1 MLTEYEEKRL
11 EYNLALNELNKLK
24 KDYENKRIEMTK
36 KNFNSVVKEKEK
48 KVLELKQVVD
58 DFFSAHQDEIVL
70 NMLKN
75 NLNISDD
82 YEFYNSDISKD
93 ESGSVFVLKKTKD
106 EIINEFAQL
115 HNKVQKRYEDKV
127 ITTIIYNDVNRC
139 LDLYQDKVIS
149 KWSSLSKKKVL
160 DVEQTKEI
168 VKNNQTKKTDE
179 NWFFVRVMLPII
191 IIDIICAIFMLFN
204 GAECEIGS
212 SEALSAFLCSF
223 TVVSNLVVIFVTPV
237 VVIYLLVKGVKVI
250 QNRKK
255 K

>member
-106 EIINEFAQL
+106 EIVNEFVQL
-115 HNKVQKRYEDKV
+115 HSKVQKRYDDKV
-127 ITTIIYNDVNRC
+127 ITTIIYNDLNRC

-168 VKNNQTKKTDE
+168 VKNKQTKRTDE

>member
-24 KDYENKRIEMTK
+24 KDYENKRIEMNK

-106 EIINEFAQL
+106 EIVNEFVQL
-115 HNKVQKRYEDKV
+115 HSKVQKRYDDKV
-127 ITTIIYNDVNRC
+127 ITTIIYNDLNRC

-168 VKNNQTKKTDE
+168 VKNKQTKRTDE